1 MSWMLRNS
9 GKFSICTG
17 MLLMPQVEYNM
28 EFKSQR
34 KNGMFKNVIT
44 IYITYINVILQI
56 HVIHTCIPVLLQIYL
71 SMNAITLQKGGDR
84 AKLQNRPI
92 RMSLKLLASCLEGF
106 LSWFSLSWTFTKSF
120 VKFWALKSNWQD
132 KSVPKNNKRT
142 YTHSEKAC
150 IFQLT
155 FWPQQKSQ

>member
-84 AKLQNRPI
+84 AKLQ
-92 RMSLKLLASCLEGF
+92 
-106 LSWFSLSWTFTKSF
+106 
-120 VKFWALKSNWQD
+120 SN
-132 KSVPKNNKRT
+132 
-142 YTHSEKAC
+142 
-150 IFQLT
+150 
-155 FWPQQKSQ
+155 